1 MDLSF
6 NPVETFA
13 SAFGMDDELNMLG
26 NVLDSPLVQLMGTAA
41 PFLAPICPPLALACG
56 TIATAAQTAQQLGLG
71 NDDEKA
77 KQSAKS
83 GEPTQLMAKSEDVAP
98 RSAERRETAGRERS
112 ETVSERHR
120 EPPVRDHR
128 TDREAGDHRPVR
140 DHRTER
146 DVRDHRTG
154 SDERRVP
161 VRRDSGDD
169 SFKIQPGDSFLLILA
184 KAFADDIK
192 QKQDEIET
200 DATNAKDS
208 ADNSLVAAKTQEFA
222 QLVQLTNTVIQTV
235 GGAEKTAAG
244 QPA

>member
-1 MDLSF
+1 MD
-6 NPVETFA
+6 
-13 SAFGMDDELNMLG
+13 LG
-26 NVLDSPLVQLMGTAA
+26 NVFGYAADATGFGEQFQMAEQLFDTAA
-41 PFLAPICPPLALACG
+41 PLFELAGAAAPFVGLVCPPAGAACAMA
-56 TIATAAQTAQQLGLG
+56 ATGAQVAQQMGIG
-71 NDDEKA
+71 NADEKRQ
-77 KQSAKS
+77 QSDKS
-83 GEPTQLMAKSEDVAP
+83 RDPTQLMAKSEEVAP
-98 RSAERRETAGRERS
+98 RSVEHRETSGRERN
-112 ETVSERHR
+112 EAVSERHR
-120 EPPVRDHR
+120 EP
-128 TDREAGDHRPVR
+128 PVR

-154 SDERRVP
+154 GDERLKV
-161 VRRDSGDD
+161 
-169 SFKIQPGDSFLLILA
+169 QPGDSFLLILA

>member
-13 SAFGMDDELNMLG
+13 SAVGLDDELNMLG

-56 TIATAAQTAQQLGLG
+56 TISTAAQAAQQLGLG

-83 GEPTQLMAKSEDVAP
+83 GEPNQLMAKSEEVAP
-98 RSAERRETAGRERS
+98 RSAERRETTGRERS

-128 TDREAGDHRPVR
+128 TDRGDGDRPVR
-140 DHRTER
+140 DHRTGGDER
-146 DVRDHRTG
+146 
-154 SDERRVP
+154 SERRVP